1 MRCRELPKIQMFG
14 FWAFLHSVGTI
25 FVKNRADY
33 EKE

>member
-1 MRCRELPKIQMFG
+1 MPKIQMFG
-14 FWAFLHSVGTI
+14 FWVFLHSVGTI